1 MGGCGFMEIIKSED
15 FLTQIEDITPE
26 QIVKLYKDE
35 IQKMHTKVEVLN
47 QQVLKYDSLYAR
59 RLETCI
65 ENAKTQINKILTD
78 IQISG
83 TQNDVL
89 YGKVAS
95 GLYNILMELNS
106 VDQEH
111 FKATLKKYLNT
122 KEI

>member
-26 QIVKLYKDE
+26 QIVKLYKEE

-65 ENAKTQINKILTD
+65 ENTKTQINKILTD

-106 VDQEH
+106 ADQEQ
-111 FKATLKKYLNT
+111 FEATLQKYLNT

>member
-26 QIVKLYKDE
+26 QIVKLYKEE

-65 ENAKTQINKILTD
+65 ENAKTQVNKILTD

-89 YGKVAS
+89 YGKVVSA
-95 GLYNILMELNS
+95 LYNILMELNS
-106 VDQEH
+106 ADQEQ
-111 FKATLKKYLNT
+111 FEAALQRYLGT
-122 KEI
+122 KE

>member
-59 RLETCI
+59 CLETCI

-95 GLYNILMELNS
+95 RLYNILMELNS
-106 VDQEH
+106 ADQEQ
-111 FKATLKKYLNT
+111 FEATLKRYLGT
-122 KEI
+122 KE

>member
-1 MGGCGFMEIIKSED
+1 MEIINSQE
-15 FLTQIEDITPE
+15 FITQLEDITPE

-106 VDQEH
+106 ADQEQ
-111 FKATLKKYLNT
+111 FEATLQKYLNT

>member
-26 QIVKLYKDE
+26 QIVKLYKEE

-89 YGKVAS
+89 YGKVVSA
-95 GLYNILMELNS
+95 LYNILMELNS
-106 VDQEH
+106 ADQEQ
-111 FKATLKKYLNT
+111 FEATLQKYLNT

>member
-26 QIVKLYKDE
+26 QIVKLYKEE

-106 VDQEH
+106 ADQEQ
-111 FKATLKKYLNT
+111 FEATLQKYLNT